1 MRVLQV
7 HTSYRDRGGEDIV
20 VDTEAELLRAAGHD
34 VRQFTATNPSSAARA
49 AAALALAPWNPAMVR
64 SLRRVAEEFKPDVAH
79 VHNTWFA
86 MSPAVISTLKQIG
99 IPVVMTLHNYRLL
112 CANAMLFRDG
122 RPCEDCVGS
131 SPSPGVRHACYRGS
145 RALSVVAVGTSA
157 LHERLGTYADVGV
170 FIALTEF
177 QRDLLVRGG
186 LPSGRLVVKP
196 NVVADP
202 GPRPSPPS
210 QSNTVLYVG
219 RLAEEKGVHM
229 LVDAWTKDA
238 PLDLELLI
246 AGDGPLRPSLE
257 SAATAASVHFVGP
270 VTRLGVQELMLT
282 SRVLVFPS
290 RVYESFG
297 MVVAEA
303 FAAGTPA
310 LAARG
315 GAAAELVADIGEEW
329 LVDPNDPQAWLHAL
343 QRLTDGVV
351 DEAGR
356 RARRVYET
364 RLTAQDGIE
373 NLLATYRRATHWHA
387 ERPG

>member
-112 CANAMLFRDG
+112 CANAMLYRDG

-157 LHERLGTYADVGV
+157 LHERLGTYADVDV

-186 LPSGRLVVKP
+186 LPSDRLVVKP

-202 GPRPSPPS
+202 GPRPNPPS
-210 QSNTVLYVG
+210 QGNTVLYVG

-282 SRVLVFPS
+282 SRILVFPS

-343 QRLTDGVV
+343 QGLTDGVV

-373 NLLATYRRATHWHA
+373 NLLAAYRRATHWHA